1 MRKVNTMNHS
11 IPARAS
17 AWILVLCMMLAFIPL
32 FSSPVSA
39 AAQITETVNLSRPQK
54 NMSGS
59 CYYWD
64 NRNKI
69 LTLDGLYIATSDDYG
84 LRIPSGATVILKGK
98 NYVTASVA
106 ALTVPGNVT
115 FKGNGSLLLKSED
128 MGIYF
133 YSTDDTTTARFLEG
147 TYEITAGGDG
157 LHSEYTALSIVGGKM
172 TVNAPTAD
180 KYAILGREVKLYG
193 GNLTMDNSVHAS
205 VSLEVQAVNLSV
217 TSAKPALSSD
227 KTLKVD
233 KVSIKSGS
241 AAGSLSSADEYT
253 GENCI
258 ALKSAASNLG
268 SSILFGDS
276 VPMFVDILIALILLV
291 LIAAGI
297 AFPFLRSYRNAKKA
311 REALAAAL
319 ADEPASKRQ
328 K

>member
-1 MRKVNTMNHS
+1 MNHS
-11 IPARAS
+11 IFARIS
-17 AWILVLCMMLAFIPL
+17 AWILMLCMMLTFIPL
-32 FSSPVSA
+32 FSAPVSA

-59 CYYWD
+59 GYYWD

-84 LRIPSGATVILKGK
+84 LRIPAGATVILKGK

-106 ALTVPGNVT
+106 AMTVPGNVT
-115 FKGNGSLLLKSED
+115 FKGSGSLYLKSGD

-133 YSTDDTTTARFLEG
+133 YSTDDSTTARFLEG
-147 TYEITAGGDG
+147 TYEITAGGNG
-157 LHSEYTALSIVGGKM
+157 LHSEYTSLSLVGGKM
-172 TVNAPTAD
+172 TVNASAAD

-193 GNLTMDNSVHAS
+193 GTLTLDNSVHAS

-217 TSAKPALSSD
+217 TSSKAALSSD

-233 KVSIKSGS
+233 KVSIKSGA
-241 AAGSLSSADEYT
+241 AAGSLSSAQEYT

-258 ALKSAASNLG
+258 VLKSTASNLG

-276 VPMFVDILIALILLV
+276 VPMFVDILIALVLLA

-297 AFPFLRSYRNAKKA
+297 ALPFLRSYRNSKKA
-311 REALAAAL
+311 QEALAAVL
-319 ADEPASKRQ
+319 ADEPVSKQ
-328 K
+328 KK

>member
-1 MRKVNTMNHS
+1 MNR
-11 IPARAS
+11 ITAARTS
-17 AWILVLCMMLAFIPL
+17 AWILVLCMMLTFLPL
-32 FSSPVSA
+32 FTVHISA

-59 CYYWD
+59 GYYWD

-69 LTLDGLYIATSDDYG
+69 LTLDGLYISTSDDYG
-84 LRIPSGATVILKGK
+84 LRIPAGATVILKGK

-115 FKGNGSLLLKSED
+115 FKGSGSLHLKSGD

-133 YSTDDTTTARFLEG
+133 YSTDDSTTARFLEG
-147 TYEITAGGDG
+147 TYEVIAGGDG

-172 TVNAPTAD
+172 SINAPAAD
-180 KYAILGREVKLYG
+180 KYAILGREIKLYG

-205 VSLEVQAVNLSV
+205 VSLEVQAVDLSV

-241 AAGSLSSADEYT
+241 AVGSLSSAEEYT

-258 ALKSAASNLG
+258 SLKSSASNLG

-276 VPMFVDILIALILLV
+276 VPMFVDILIVLALLA

-311 REALAAAL
+311 KEALAAAL
-319 ADEPASKRQ
+319 ADEPTSRQ

>member
-1 MRKVNTMNHS
+1 MNHS
-11 IPARAS
+11 VPARIS
-17 AWILVLCMMLAFIPL
+17 AWILMLCMMMTLLPL
-32 FSSPVSA
+32 FTAPISA

-59 CYYWD
+59 GYYWD

-115 FKGNGSLLLKSED
+115 FKGNGSLILKSGD

-133 YSTDDTTTARFLEG
+133 YSTDDSTTARFLEG
-147 TYEITAGGDG
+147 TYEITADGDG

-172 TVNAPTAD
+172 TVNAPAAD
-180 KYAILGREVKLYG
+180 KYAVLGREVKLYG
-193 GNLTMDNSVHAS
+193 GSLTMDNSVHAT
-205 VSLEVQAVNLSV
+205 VSLEVQAVNLEI
-217 TSAKPALSSD
+217 TSAKAALTSD

-233 KVSIKSGS
+233 KVSIKSG
-241 AAGSLSSADEYT
+241 AVAGSLSAADEYT

-258 ALKSAASNLG
+258 SLKSAASHLG
-268 SSILFGDS
+268 SSILFGAG
-276 VPMFVDILIALILLV
+276 VPMFVDVLIALILLA

-297 AFPFLRSYRNAKKA
+297 ALPFLRSYRNAKKA
-311 REALAAAL
+311 REALAAVL
-319 ADEPASKRQ
+319 AEEPKSNRQ